1 MRLPST
7 STDCHDVQRDTCDR
21 RPTAD
26 QTNRWPRCP
35 SAGTLNRWFL
45 VTNGFKTT
53 LVAIDLRGTIY
64 NDPVSQGVAS
74 LVFVFIMLAATL
86 RVMPYG
92 KPDSNFLEAKLFGVV
107 RWGQVRVRVGV
118 GSGSGALSS
127 SFPSPHPFPPPP
139 PPTSSKRRSSSPPSS
154 RTPVPSVRTLRR

>member
-1 MRLPST
+1 MKVINTARPLRSLT
-7 STDCHDVQRDTCDR
+7 K
-21 RPTAD
+21 PTAGLAA
-26 QTNRWPRCP
+26 PLLVP
-35 SAGTLNRWFL
+35 SYIRWFL

-107 RWGQVRVRVGV
+107 RWGEDRVGVRVGV
-118 GSGSGALSS
+118 GVG
-127 SFPSPHPFPPPP
+127 
-139 PPTSSKRRSSSPPSS
+139 
-154 RTPVPSVRTLRR
+154 VRVSCPLVQAWG